1 MRHKIT
7 KKRRPLA
14 ALLILIAL
22 ILILSSCSI
31 NNQPNSKKFYQQNT
45 LTKCNESL
53 PRIEN
58 NSSLA
63 IQNALIEFRSIYIDC
78 ALRHNALVETIEKT
92 EVEHGNYINN

>member
-31 NNQPNSKKFYQQNT
+31 NNQQSSKKFYQQNT

-78 ALRHNALVETIEKT
+78 ALRHNTLVETIEKT